1 MTAPMASVKLRP
13 LPERLTSS
21 AGSANLV
28 LNALSA
34 PVFLVDGEDRLHLVN
49 NAAEQF
55 FRASAASLIG
65 RSLLD
70 FLVEDSP
77 LLALISQVRATGV
90 GTSEYDVSL
99 EGPRFGAQLVSID
112 VVPLVEMDGCLTV
125 ALHPRSIADKIDRQL
140 NHRGAARSVTGMAS
154 LLAHE
159 LKNPLSGIRGAAQ
172 LLERDAAPADAELAH
187 LICEEADRIVALIDR
202 MEMFSGDRPIE
213 RSAVNI
219 HRILEHTRR
228 VAESGFAA
236 GCRFV
241 ELYDPSL
248 PPVLG
253 NRDLLIQL
261 FMNLMKNAAEATTA
275 GEGVITLTT
284 RYQHGVRVA
293 APAGGDT
300 RMQLPLV
307 VTVEDNGSGI
317 PDDLRPHLFDP
328 FVTTK
333 IGGKGLGLALVA
345 KIVGDHGGVIEFDS
359 QPRRTVFK
367 VLLPAASAMAEDE
380 A

>member
-1 MTAPMASVKLRP
+1 MSAPVASVKRLP
-13 LPERLTSS
+13 LLERITNST
-21 AGSANLV
+21 ATANLV

-34 PVFLVDGEDRLHLVN
+34 PVFLIDGRDRLHLVN
-49 NAAEQF
+49 NATEQF
-55 FRASAASLIG
+55 FRASAAALIG
-65 RSLLD
+65 RSLADL
-70 FLVEDSP
+70 LAADSP
-77 LLALISQVRATGV
+77 LLALIAQVRATGV

-99 EGPRFGAQLVSID
+99 DSPRFGAHLVSID
-112 VVPLVEMDGCLTV
+112 VVPIVEMDGCLTV

-140 NHRGAARSVTGMAS
+140 THRGAARSVTGMAA

-172 LLERDAAPADAELAH
+172 LLEREATPGDAELAH

-202 MEMFSGDRPIE
+202 MEMFTGDRPIE
-213 RSAVNI
+213 RNAVNI
-219 HRILEHTRR
+219 HRVLEHTRR

-253 NRDLLIQL
+253 NRDMLIQL

-300 RMQLPLV
+300 RLQLPLV

-317 PDDLRPHLFDP
+317 PEDLRPHLFDP

-359 QPRRTVFK
+359 EPRRTVFK
-367 VLLPAASAMAEDE
+367 VRLPAAAALAEE
-380 A
+380 EP